1 MYFHLHDLPYFRD
14 HLAEYLGPPR
24 TVLPQNTIN
33 RDPAVTAA
41 LSETTAHRAFRNR
54 CRVTRAMSSNP
65 SNVE

>member
-33 RDPAVTAA
+33 RDPAHGCPVGDDCTPC
-41 LSETTAHRAFRNR
+41 LSEP
-54 CRVTRAMSSNP
+54 VSSNP